1 LYCELYAHLTEVST
15 SEGGHTLVSTVQAMA
30 VERDAAHTRRPQ
42 SYWDTLSLSRNFGVR
57 LNQFGTPGG
66 QVPQED
72 AELFRVV
79 AIDLAIARLHG
90 RLHQVRGSVNEVLF
104 IARQYRTVINTML
117 SGASVISVPTVMSDG
132 LDELLLRIPANTI
145 KGGPDV
151 TMVGGPLASTFQV
164 PATQSH
170 VANSR
175 RRQRDQLPHAG
186 DPKDPYKQVRN
197 EHQVDPEDDLKFL
210 VSVRSERINA
220 GCCVRCGM
228 FTSNSARHNAF
239 LCRQAIARIFP
250 RADGKS
256 AKR

>member
-1 LYCELYAHLTEVST
+1 MRAAEGTLAFRLTE
-15 SEGGHTLVSTVQAMA
+15 AA
-30 VERDAAHTRRPQ
+30 V
-42 SYWDTLSLSRNFGVR
+42 
-57 LNQFGTPGG
+57 PGG

-72 AELFRVV
+72 AELYRVV
-79 AIDLAIARLHG
+79 ATDLAIARLHG

-104 IARQYRTVINTML
+104 IARPYLTVINTML

-132 LDELLLRIPANTI
+132 LDELLLRIPADTI

-151 TMVGGPLASTFQV
+151 TLVGGPLASTFQV
-164 PATQSH
+164 PTPQPH

-175 RRQRDQLPHAG
+175 RRLRDQLPRAG
-186 DPKDPYKQVRN
+186 DPNDPYKQVRN
-197 EHQVDPEDDLKFL
+197 ERQGDSEDDLKFL
-210 VSVRSERINA
+210 VSVRKDRIDA

-250 RADGKS
+250 RPDGKS
-256 AKR
+256 AKK